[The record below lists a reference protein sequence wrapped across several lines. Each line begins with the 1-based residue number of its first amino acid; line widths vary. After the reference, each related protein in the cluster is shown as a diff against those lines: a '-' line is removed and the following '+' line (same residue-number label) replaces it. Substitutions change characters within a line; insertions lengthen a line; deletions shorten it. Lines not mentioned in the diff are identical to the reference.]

1 MKYSFV
7 SFLLAGLSVFY
18 WATAQAA
25 SIISDAIIEARKPNT
40 TRPQFIFPKTPQ
52 DNNSPTLV
60 LFIHGIFGDTI
71 GTWKKPGKPSLPDY
85 LVQLPEFSQGYD
97 TFAFGYASDP
107 LRNGS
112 FSIPEAA
119 KALKSDWDYYQFDK
133 YQRVVIVAHSM
144 GGLVAVEALSTF
156 ADMRAKV
163 PLLVTFATPYD
174 GVQVALL
181 GSKLLNNSVLVDML
195 PKDKGNGFITSIT
208 NRWKELKEKDKSTPV
223 IKCAYETVPIP
234 GVGLI
239 VPPSS
244 SSGLCDGPADAIAE
258 DHLGIVKPTD
268 RSHSS
273 IKILVNALRRLPSI
287 KNELPSQK
295 TSLRHVFIEEVD
307 TTTLAADA
315 RFVVDK
321 VHRNLAE
328 YLTNVGHTIVAPPLS
343 SSKLGDKD
351 EAWRTFSIRA
361 SSIGDQIYLDIQL
374 KDTDRSLISSTEL
387 SGTTIELKTIYK
399 VLPEAII
406 QGLDVN
412 EANLRSKRSA
422 KHPTNDISAFS
433 HFLQARRQLGLGDI
447 AGAKNSLSKAI
458 AIDKNFAMAYW
469 AMGELFSRQ
478 SNKSEATKFYERARA
493 LDPDHPRLSISAAQV
508 TERPL
513 FAILASLRNAPL
525 TQPVQD
531 IFLEQVSV
539 KSFDID
545 VYIWTVD
552 PRKFE
557 ITVVEQQSPFGN
569 TAKEFLS
576 AHSGLVA
583 FQGGF
588 FDMDDRKRLS
598 PAGALVVDG
607 IVRNSTFNRQS
618 GAFVRIDGKYDIL
631 WAKDVVALSK
641 YTTVLQSGPVLV
653 EALGVNGIKSND
665 FDRLNRSA
673 ICLREGSIVLVSLHS
688 KTGRGLSLFEFAELL
703 ATARNNG
710 GVGCQRALNL
720 DGGPS
725 TQFAFKNGAEVK
737 FVPGLWNAHNA
748 LIVRRSS

>member
-1 MKYSFV
+1 VNYSFV
-7 SFLLAGLSVFY
+7 RLLFVVFSVFF

-25 SIISDAIIEARKPNT
+25 SISETILEARKPNT
-40 TRPQFIFPKTPQ
+40 TSPQFIFPKSPPA
-52 DNNSPTLV
+52 NKSPTLV

-97 TFAFGYASDP
+97 TFAFGYASDL

-119 KALKSDWDYYQFDK
+119 KALKSDWDYYQFEK

-163 PLLVTFATPYD
+163 PLLVTFATPYS
-174 GVQVALL
+174 GSQVALL
-181 GSKLLNNSVLVDML
+181 GAKLLENPGLVDML
-195 PKDKGNGFITSIT
+195 PRDKGNGFITSLA
-208 NRWKELKEKDKSTPV
+208 NRWKELKEKDKSTPI

-234 GVGLI
+234 SIGLI

-258 DHLGIVKPTD
+258 DHLGIVKPPD
-268 RSHSS
+268 NSHSS
-273 IKILVNALRRLPSI
+273 LKILVNALRRLPSI
-287 KNELPSQK
+287 KNELPAQK
-295 TSLRHVFIEEVD
+295 TSPRRVFIEEVD
-307 TTTLAADA
+307 TTTLSPDA

-328 YLTNVGHTIVAPPLS
+328 YLTNVGHTVVAPPLS

-361 SSIGDQIYLDIQL
+361 SSTDDQTYLDIQL
-374 KDTDRSLISSTEL
+374 KNTDRSLISSTEL
-387 SGTTIELKTIYK
+387 SGKTLELKAIYK

-412 EANLRSKRSA
+412 ETSLRPKRSA
-422 KHPTNDISAFS
+422 KRPTNDIAAFAQ
-433 HFLQARRQLGLGDI
+433 FLQARRQLGLGDLV
-447 AGAKNSLSKAI
+447 GAKTSLGKAI
-458 AIDKNFAMAYW
+458 VIDKNFAMAYW
-469 AMGELFSRQ
+469 AMGELLSRQ
-478 SNKSEATKFYERARA
+478 SSVGEASKFYERARA
-493 LDPDHPRLSISAAQV
+493 LDPDHPRLSISAAPV

-513 FAILASLRNAPL
+513 FAILAALRNAPVSQP
-525 TQPVQD
+525 TQDLP
-531 IFLEQVSV
+531 LERVAV
-539 KSFDID
+539 KSFDLD

-552 PRKFE
+552 PRRFE
-557 ITVVEQQSPFGN
+557 IAVVEQQSPFGN
-569 TAKEFLS
+569 TAKEFLF

-583 FQGGF
+583 LQGGF
-588 FDMDDRKRLS
+588 FDMDDHKRLTPS
-598 PAGALVVDG
+598 GALVIDG

-618 GAFVRIDGKYDIL
+618 GAFVRINGKYDIL
-631 WAKDVVALSK
+631 WAKDVVSLSK
-641 YTTVLQSGPVLV
+641 YAIVLQSGPVLV
-653 EALGVNGIKSND
+653 EASGLSGIKSND

-673 ICLREGSIVLVSLHS
+673 ICVRDGLVVLVSLHS

-703 ATARNNG
+703 ATARTDG
-710 GVGCQRALNL
+710 GLGCERALNL

-725 TQFAFKNGAEVK
+725 TQLAFKDRAQVK
-737 FVPGLWNAHNA
+737 FVPGLWNAQNA
-748 LIVRRSS
+748 LVVRRPS